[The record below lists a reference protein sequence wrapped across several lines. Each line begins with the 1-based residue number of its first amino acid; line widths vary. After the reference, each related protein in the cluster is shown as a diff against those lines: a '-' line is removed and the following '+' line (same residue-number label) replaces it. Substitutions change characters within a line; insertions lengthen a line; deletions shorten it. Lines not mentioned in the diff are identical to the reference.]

1 MGRKGSEGLLAPPG
15 LGTQFGVGGGRQ
27 ASGPCCGFEMRV
39 LGGGE
44 TACGT
49 AARLQKLGQ
58 RASLGPRL
66 GSLIAQGTKE
76 APVCPPGAGAPRD

>member
-15 LGTQFGVGGGRQ
+15 LSTQFGVGGG
-27 ASGPCCGFEMRV
+27 GPCCGFEMRV

-44 TACGT
+44 TACGA

-66 GSLIAQGTKE
+66 GSLIAQG
-76 APVCPPGAGAPRD
+76 VRRRLRVLQVQVLRGIGV